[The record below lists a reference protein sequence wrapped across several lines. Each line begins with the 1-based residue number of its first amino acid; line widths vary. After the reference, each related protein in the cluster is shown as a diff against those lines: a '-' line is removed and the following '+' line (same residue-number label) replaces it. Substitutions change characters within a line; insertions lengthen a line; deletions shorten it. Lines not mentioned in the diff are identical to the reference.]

1 LKHVPYTGV
10 KLKTQYMRLPGY
22 SSIVHNCCHSN
33 SDEAVLF
40 SPDNRK
46 MKSSRD
52 LSERS
57 DSNNNNS
64 NNNKSRRKRSKL
76 WRLTRKLGEGQ
87 MLDIKCFNSNS
98 VHGFSFMN
106 LATA

>member
-1 LKHVPYTGV
+1 
-10 KLKTQYMRLPGY
+10 
-22 SSIVHNCCHSN
+22 
-33 SDEAVLF
+33 
-40 SPDNRK
+40 

-64 NNNKSRRKRSKL
+64 SNNKSRRKRSKL

>member
-1 LKHVPYTGV
+1 MKLQCLKHVSYMGV
-10 KLKTQYMRLPGY
+10 KLKTQYMRLPVY

-52 LSERS
+52 LRERS
-57 DSNNNNS
+57 DSS
-64 NNNKSRRKRSKL
+64 NNKSRRKRSKQ

-98 VHGFSFMN
+98 VHGLSFMN